1 MNTKTALIA
10 GGLTALIAL
19 SPMAMAQAA
28 TASPE
33 LTKQL
38 VYLVQEEKL
47 ARDVYTTLYAKTGLR
62 QFTNIA
68 GAEQTHMSQVQGLL
82 ATYGIADPTIGL
94 PVGSF
99 KDASL
104 TALYKQL
111 VASGSA
117 SSTAALA
124 AGVAIEKKDI
134 ADITTVMKLN
144 PAADI
149 SAVLVNL
156 RNGSQRHLA
165 AFTR

>member
-1 MNTKTALIA
+1 MNTKAALIA
-10 GGLTALIAL
+10 GSLSALISL
-19 SPMAMAQAA
+19 TPMAMAQAA
-28 TASPE
+28 TTSPE

-47 ARDVYTTLYAKTGLR
+47 AHDVYTTLSARTGLR
-62 QFTNIA
+62 QFSNIA
-68 GAEQTHMSQVQGLL
+68 GAEQTHMAQVQGLL
-82 ATYGIADPTIGL
+82 AAYGIADPTVGL
-94 PVGSF
+94 PVGAF

-117 SSTAALA
+117 SSAAALA
-124 AGVAIEKKDI
+124 AGAAVEKKDI
-134 ADITTVMKLN
+134 ADITAMMGNN

-156 RNGSQRHLA
+156 RNGSLRHLA